1 VSWVLVWSSFPRFTP
16 ESDRHEQR
24 YFPKERKVKG
34 DCDSSRPVHEM
45 CMSRGRPSMIRIK
58 RAYDP
63 PERGDG
69 QRFPV
74 ERLWPRGMK
83 KEALAA
89 DAWLKEVAPST
100 ELRKWFGHREE
111 RWEEFRR
118 RYRHELG
125 ANPDGWRPILV
136 AIKRSPVTLLYS
148 AHDTEHNGALV
159 LRDYLTERE
168 KKRPARS
175 AAARRRS
182 RR

>member
-1 VSWVLVWSSFPRFTP
+1 
-16 ESDRHEQR
+16 
-24 YFPKERKVKG
+24 
-34 DCDSSRPVHEM
+34 
-45 CMSRGRPSMIRIK
+45 MIRIK

-69 QRFPV
+69 QRFLV

>member
-1 VSWVLVWSSFPRFTP
+1 MASASGRATLAA
-16 ESDRHEQR
+16 RHEEGVACRRRVAEGGGAQHGAQD
-24 YFPKERKVKG
+24 V
-34 DCDSSRPVHEM
+34 VW
-45 CMSRGRPSMIRIK
+45 PS
-58 RAYDP
+58 
-63 PERGDG
+63 G
-69 QRFPV
+69 
-74 ERLWPRGMK
+74 
-83 KEALAA
+83 ALGGI
-89 DAWLKEVAPST
+89 P
-100 ELRKWFGHREE
+100 G
-111 RWEEFRR
+111 